1 MLISYNSLKHLN
13 IVKNQRDADNVLTLS
28 LICKLTLI
36 IKLIQIQ
43 HLIGTAERNFDMLA
57 ISKM

>member
-28 LICKLTLI
+28 LICKFTLI

-43 HLIGTAERNFDMLA
+43 HPIGTVERNFDMLS
-57 ISKM
+57 ISQM